1 MGGQVPGLE
10 LREVK
15 LDCSMELRSEQRI
28 LLTSVG
34 LAPPGSVSPNWGSA
48 NPSSISGALL
58 FNFVGAMLFNLA
70 ARLTRFSRRFVVGKW
85 SFMHERA
92 SGESR
97 GESRGNR
104 CRRLPNFCSLEI
116 IVSDDHGV

>member
-1 MGGQVPGLE
+1 MGGHVSGLE
-10 LREVK
+10 QREVE

-28 LLTSVG
+28 LLTSIG
-34 LAPPGSVSPNWGSA
+34 LAPRALASPNWGGA
-48 NPSSISGALL
+48 NASSTSGAPL
-58 FNFVGAMLFNLA
+58 FNLVGALLFNLA
-70 ARLTRFSRRFVVGKW
+70 ARVTRFSRRFVVGKW
-85 SFMHERA
+85 SFMYERA
-92 SGESR
+92 S

>member
-10 LREVK
+10 LSEVG

-28 LLTSVG
+28 LLTSIG
-34 LAPPGSVSPNWGSA
+34 LAPRASAARMMPGA
-48 NPSSISGALL
+48 DASSTLGAPLFNLVGAL
-58 FNFVGAMLFNLA
+58 LFNLA
-70 ARLTRFSRRFVVGKW
+70 ARLTRFLRRFVVGKW

-97 GESRGNR
+97 GNR
-104 CRRLPNFCSLEI
+104 CRRLPNFCSLD
-116 IVSDDHGV
+116 IVMSDDHGM

>member
-10 LREVK
+10 QRDVK

-28 LLTSVG
+28 LLTSIG
-34 LAPPGSVSPNWGSA
+34 LAPRASAARMMPNA
-48 NPSSISGALL
+48 DASSISGVLL
-58 FNFVGAMLFNLA
+58 FNFA
-70 ARLTRFSRRFVVGKW
+70 ARLTRFSRRFVLGEW
-85 SFMHERA
+85 SLMDERA
-92 SGESR
+92 S

>member
-1 MGGQVPGLE
+1 MGGQVRGLE

-15 LDCSMELRSEQRI
+15 LDCSMELRSELRI

-34 LAPPGSVSPNWGSA
+34 LAPRALASPNWRASA
-48 NPSSISGALL
+48 NASSASGAPL
-58 FNFVGAMLFNLA
+58 FNLVGALLFNLA
-70 ARLTRFSRRFVVGKW
+70 ARLTRFSRCFKVGKW
-85 SFMHERA
+85 SFMYERA
-92 SGESR
+92 S

>member
-10 LREVK
+10 QRDVK

-28 LLTSVG
+28 LLTSIG
-34 LAPPGSVSPNWGSA
+34 LAPRASAARRMPGA
-48 NPSSISGALL
+48 DASSISGALL
-58 FNFVGAMLFNLA
+58 FNFVGALLFNLA

-85 SFMHERA
+85 SFMYERA
-92 SGESR
+92 S